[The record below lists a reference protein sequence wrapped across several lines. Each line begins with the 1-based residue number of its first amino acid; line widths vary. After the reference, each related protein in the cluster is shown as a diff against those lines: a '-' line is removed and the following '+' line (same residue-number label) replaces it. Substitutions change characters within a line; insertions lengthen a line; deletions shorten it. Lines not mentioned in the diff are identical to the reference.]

1 MDLRNL
7 ISANNGDTASKK
19 EKENALEKPMKPH
32 YNISPTKEG
41 KPTHIHPLNI
51 SQPRLSIHDLM
62 NNEETPGSNSHAHMA
77 ESLKRGD
84 SGKTSLAPLKT
95 NISSS
100 PTGSISGMQ
109 IQTPMMEA
117 GSHPS
122 TTPQNGNAISSSPNT
137 PGHDI
142 RRRSS
147 ISNIT
152 NDEDIDMLG
161 HKTPNVAIRHSTSTS
176 TTDTPSTVILE
187 KEKKKDVEH
196 MGDGS
201 ASNGEKKRKQKTRG
215 RPRKKSKKSDQ
226 PEKREVVTLAGKNK
240 GKKLDAPADIE
251 RQNTIEKEIK
261 NLEELKDE
269 DKTEE
274 LKPKKPRRYEEKPTW
289 AKDYIP
295 KLLLQEQK
303 KQQSF
308 ANPTKLTVPSIT
320 GSIPRNDFNKLVTEW
335 IWANVEGVKHEFSD
349 VPNVENFIE
358 LELKLGNIWDK
369 VKDQRIQLPVNTE
382 SVVNMDYIHQNCFFQ
397 GGMPQQNFKDIKEFL
412 QGLVK
417 DGQTGRRKDKFI
429 VETSHNVDL
438 IASEKRRND
447 KLVTGRVTLDVKTK
461 RRVASIDKQRVSD
474 LFIYMPG
481 TLFDLR
487 LSMSLEL
494 PHEMNDAAFE
504 NFKRR
509 VTLTRDKNRVSY
521 IHQYTATRLDLTK
534 VIENETTRYELEL
547 EMNTPEL
554 LRSMSIISDDP
565 LYYVDLVQA
574 FLDNG
579 RIISRQLS
587 VQH

>member
-7 ISANNGDTASKK
+7 ISANVSDTPLKNGTNEASKK
-19 EKENALEKPMKPH
+19 LMKSQDNIPLTENEKL
-32 YNISPTKEG
+32 G
-41 KPTHIHPLNI
+41 QIHPLNK
-51 SQPRLSIHDLM
+51 SQSRLSIHDLM
-62 NNEETPGSNSHAHMA
+62 NNDETPASNPY
-77 ESLKRGD
+77 LKPLEREN
-84 SGKTSLAPLKT
+84 SGKAPLTPLKT

-100 PTGSISGMQ
+100 PTSSITGIQMQ
-109 IQTPMMEA
+109 ASTHETREPQQRNMEI
-117 GSHPS
+117 
-122 TTPQNGNAISSSPNT
+122 NSSPKT

-147 ISNIT
+147 ISIIT
-152 NDEDIDMLG
+152 NDEDVDMLG
-161 HKTPNVAIRHSTSTS
+161 NKTPNAALRHSTSTNKTNTS
-176 TTDTPSTVILE
+176 NTDFSNKEQDAKSKIDVTNGLKKRKLKTTRGRPKKKLKKTE
-187 KEKKKDVEH
+187 KKEKKKSMTV
-196 MGDGS
+196 GDREDGK
-201 ASNGEKKRKQKTRG
+201 ET
-215 RPRKKSKKSDQ
+215 KS
-226 PEKREVVTLAGKNK
+226 T
-240 GKKLDAPADIE
+240 ADIE
-251 RQNTIEKEIK
+251 AHNAIQEEIQ
-261 NLEELKDE
+261 NLEELKHE
-269 DKTEE
+269 EETEE
-274 LKPKKPRRYEEKPTW
+274 HKQNKPRRYEEKPTW

-303 KQQSF
+303 KHQSF

-335 IWANVEGVKHEFSD
+335 IWANVEGIKHEFSD
-349 VPNVENFIE
+349 VPHVENFIE

-397 GGMPQQNFKDIKEFL
+397 GGMPQKSFKDIKEFL

-429 VETSHNVDL
+429 IETSHNVDL

-509 VTLTRDKNRVSY
+509 VTLTRDKDRVSY
-521 IHQYTATRLDLTK
+521 IHQSTATRLDLTK
-534 VIENETTRYELEL
+534 VVENETTRYELEL